1 MKNIAIAVVVGLIL
15 SGAARPVIA
24 ADAAS
29 KTATKG
35 AWGSWFKDLK
45 NTLAQSAVGGER
57 KRGRTATSVA
67 AVRGKNQK
75 NMADPN
81 EPSLKGDF
89 KAEKAKKMQAYD
101 DEFGVSVD
109 LVSKGKLD
117 EALKGFEAF
126 KVSHPK
132 HRVEDVDKAI
142 EGVKAMMAENAAAA
156 DAKE

>member
-1 MKNIAIAVVVGLIL
+1 
-15 SGAARPVIA
+15 
-24 ADAAS
+24 
-29 KTATKG
+29 
-35 AWGSWFKDLK
+35 
-45 NTLAQSAVGGER
+45 
-57 KRGRTATSVA
+57 
-67 AVRGKNQK
+67 
-75 NMADPN
+75 MADPN

-142 EGVKAMMAENAAAA
+142 EGVKAMMAESAAGPA
-156 DAKE
+156 AKE